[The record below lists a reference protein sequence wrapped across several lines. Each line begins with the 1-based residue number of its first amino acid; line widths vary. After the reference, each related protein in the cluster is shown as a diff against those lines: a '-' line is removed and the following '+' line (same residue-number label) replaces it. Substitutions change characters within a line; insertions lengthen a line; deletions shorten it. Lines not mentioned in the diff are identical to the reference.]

1 MRKNSGPNTDLC
13 ATLALIDSQLK
24 NWPFKT
30 SKRLFDVYYGE
41 MTQSIEE
48 HFRLPHCF
56 KFV

>member
-56 KFV
+56 